1 MTLVTALI
9 VALSFF
15 ATLALSQGLRINH
28 LELQLE
34 DERERTRTLARLE
47 RLQYKA
53 LLEALAV
60 QEGPAGREDRAALAR
75 REVTGLQRTL
85 EQVATPGVLEQRL
98 DEFIGRLG
106 AVRTAP
112 ALTEE
117 QRRIAFA
124 DDEE

>member
-47 RLQYKA
+47 RLQYETI
-53 LLEALAV
+53 LEALAV
-60 QEGPAGREDRAALAR
+60 QEGQTGRGEQAA
-75 REVTGLQRTL
+75 REK
-85 EQVATPGVLEQRL
+85 
-98 DEFIGRLG
+98 DES
-106 AVRTAP
+106 
-112 ALTEE
+112 
-117 QRRIAFA
+117 
-124 DDEE
+124 